1 MPYRLIANQPGFV
14 QIGGTTRKVEAGDR
28 LHLSEQ
34 DGLRIVNSPLASS
47 FTVISSSEREEPSYT
62 ELNFQEVVPE
72 LTPVRPASP
81 DNKDVFA
88 TPVGDVI
95 ANPLNEVYSEYA
107 AVGNNLLSGL
117 VDQVPE
123 LAEVEVDSDTSYF
136 DKVIEEALPD
146 NYNWRSIVAYLGKLK
161 EEEPVQVE
169 LVAFIKQK
177 FSGLTSVVKECNL
190 ILGVE

>member
-1 MPYRLIANQPGFV
+1 MPYRLIANRPGFV

-34 DGLRIVNSPLASS
+34 DGLRIVSSPRANA
-47 FTVISSSEREEPSYT
+47 FTVISSSELEEPNYT

-88 TPVGDVI
+88 TPLGDVST
-95 ANPLNEVYSEYA
+95 NPLEEVYAEYA
-107 AVGNNLLSGL
+107 AEGNNLLIGV
-117 VDQVPE
+117 VDLE
-123 LAEVEVDSDTSYF
+123 AEPAAVLNLETNNF

-161 EEEPVQVE
+161 EEQPVQIE
-169 LVAFIKQK
+169 LVAYIRQK
-177 FSGLTSVVKECNL
+177 FSGLTSVVKECDL
-190 ILGVE
+190 ILGAE